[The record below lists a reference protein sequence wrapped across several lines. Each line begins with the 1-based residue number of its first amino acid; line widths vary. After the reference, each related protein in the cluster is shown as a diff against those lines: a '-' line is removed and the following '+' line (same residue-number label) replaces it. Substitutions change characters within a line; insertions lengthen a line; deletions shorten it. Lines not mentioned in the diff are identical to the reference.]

1 MNTPLILVILAAVAA
16 LLLLFLIR
24 MYLQK
29 NRRDLQKLESE
40 LRDSDKD

>member
-1 MNTPLILVILAAVAA
+1 MNTPMILVILAAVAV
-16 LLLLFLIR
+16 LFLLFFIR

>member
-1 MNTPLILVILAAVAA
+1 MNTPVILVILAAVAA